1 MAHYDSPFLHYVVIF
16 FMIAA
21 GANFS
26 IHYHLL
32 KRHFSTVLKN
42 EEFKTYLI
50 IIAVATVII
59 AMSLVLHFDYGLEK
73 AFRDSLF
80 QVVSVI
86 TTTGF
91 ITADYSL
98 WGPGVVMI
106 IFLLLFVGGC
116 AGSTGGGIKII
127 RHLVFIKNS
136 ILEFKRILHPRAI
149 VPLKVNGETV
159 APRIM
164 THIIIFLLLY
174 LLLTLVGSLVLSVM
188 GIDFATAIGATATS
202 LGNVGPAIGNVGPVD
217 NFAWMPA
224 AAKVWLGLLMI
235 MGRLEIFT
243 ILVLFTPYFWKSN

>member
-1 MAHYDSPFLHYVVIF
+1 
-16 FMIAA
+16 
-21 GANFS
+21 
-26 IHYHLL
+26 
-32 KRHFSTVLKN
+32 
-42 EEFKTYLI
+42 
-50 IIAVATVII
+50 
-59 AMSLVLHFDYGLEK
+59 
-73 AFRDSLF
+73 
-80 QVVSVI
+80 
-86 TTTGF
+86 
-91 ITADYSL
+91 
-98 WGPGVVMI
+98 MI

-136 ILEFKRILHPRAI
+136 WLEFKRILHPRAI

-174 LLLTLVGSLVLSVM
+174 LLLTLVGSLALSVM
-188 GIDFATAIGATATS
+188 GIDFATAVGATATS
-202 LGNVGPAIGNVGPVD
+202 LGNVGPAIGDVGPVD
-217 NFAWMPA
+217 NFAWMPP